1 LQIHAVHNGDVAR
14 WLGTVADIH
23 QSQYQRGGE
32 SDTNKGLKG
41 HHSGKND
48 VLICNKLLNISSY
61 IISFF
66 VSYICHPRVKNLLLF
81 LVGHDIKQTGED
93 KKSKQKFN
101 LET

>member
-1 LQIHAVHNGDVAR
+1 M
-14 WLGTVADIH
+14 GTVADIH

-48 VLICNKLLNISSY
+48 VLICNKLLNISSH

-66 VSYICHPRVKNLLLF
+66 CPIFVIPGSKIYCSFCLGMTLNTQEKIRKAN
-81 LVGHDIKQTGED
+81 
-93 KKSKQKFN
+93 KSLIWKPDGRKP
-101 LET
+101 L